1 MKDRKNDSGIRK
13 TFAKFNIQSIILS
26 VLMTLSLV
34 TVTVMGFLLYHRFK
48 LASDKSAVAN
58 TEMTVEST
66 IDRLNSSLLDLRQIS
81 DAANYNIVQQYDI
94 SSQEFTRQFSML
106 YETNTDKIQ
115 SLALYGYDGK
125 LIESEP
131 VATVKDNVKVAD
143 QKWYQDARSE
153 IENIHFS
160 TPHVQ
165 NLFDDGTFRYHRVV
179 SLSRSVDI
187 NDGSTSGSGVL
198 LVDMKYSV
206 LEDMLERINETS
218 SGIYYYLCSR
228 DGEIIYHPRWTEIN
242 RGLFKEKNNKVA
254 SYEDGIYEMKTD
266 GQKENVVVG
275 SVAYTG
281 WKLIGVV
288 PESVQETS
296 INKFRYYI
304 ITTILILVM
313 MLLQVNRFISR
324 KISRPIRELDESVK
338 AYEAGAMPDIY
349 IGGSAE
355 IRHLGYSV
363 QKSYE
368 QIEMLMKEII
378 QQQTERRKSELDAL
392 QSQINPHFL
401 YNTLESITWMI
412 EAQRNKEAVVMISEL
427 AKLLRVSLSRGKTII
442 SIGDELQ
449 HGRSYMNIQRVRYK
463 ERFKVEFLIDEEIK
477 NYCIVK
483 LVIQPL
489 LENAI
494 YYGVGNMDEDDDG
507 QILVRGEKKGE
518 DIYISIEDNGMGM
531 PEDIRDNILTD
542 NSKVPKHGSGVGVI
556 NVHSRIR
563 LMFGP
568 EYGLEVYSELDEG
581 TKVVIHIP
589 AIPYTKENAEQLEKQ
604 TYGQRRMPDEE
615 E

>member
-1 MKDRKNDSGIRK
+1 MKDIKNDSGIRK

-81 DAANYNIVQQYDI
+81 DAANYNIVQEYDI

-106 YETNTDKIQ
+106 YETNVDKIQ
-115 SLALYGYDGK
+115 SLALYGYDGM

-242 RGLFKEKNNKVA
+242 RGLFKEKNNKAA

-304 ITTILILVM
+304 ITTTLILVM

-368 QIEMLMKEII
+368 QIEALMKEII

-449 HGRSYMNIQRVRYK
+449 HSRSYMNIQRVRYK

-507 QILVRGEKKGE
+507 QILIRGEKKGE

-531 PEDIRDNILTD
+531 PEDIRGNILTD

-556 NVHSRIR
+556 NVHSRIS

>member
-1 MKDRKNDSGIRK
+1 MKDMKNDSGIRK

-81 DAANYNIVQQYDI
+81 DAANYNIVQEYDI

-106 YETNTDKIQ
+106 YETNVDKIQ
-115 SLALYGYDGK
+115 SLALYGYDGM

-131 VATVKDNVKVAD
+131 VATVKDNVKVAE

-266 GQKENVVVG
+266 GQKENIVVG

-368 QIEMLMKEII
+368 QIEALMKEII

-449 HGRSYMNIQRVRYK
+449 HSRSYMNIQRVRYK

-507 QILVRGEKKGE
+507 QILIRGEKKGE

-531 PEDIRDNILTD
+531 PEDIRSNILTD
-542 NSKVPKHGSGVGVI
+542 NSKVSKHGSGVGVI
-556 NVHSRIR
+556 NVHSRIS

>member
-1 MKDRKNDSGIRK
+1 MKDMKNDSGIRK

-81 DAANYNIVQQYDI
+81 DAANYNIVQEYDI

-106 YETNTDKIQ
+106 YETNVDKIQ
-115 SLALYGYDGK
+115 SLALYGYDGM

-143 QKWYQDARSE
+143 QKWYQNARSE

-242 RGLFKEKNNKVA
+242 RGLFKEKNNKAA

-368 QIEMLMKEII
+368 QIEALMKEII

-449 HGRSYMNIQRVRYK
+449 HSRSYMNIQRVRYK

-507 QILVRGEKKGE
+507 QILIRGEKKGE

-531 PEDIRDNILTD
+531 PEDIRSNILTD

-556 NVHSRIR
+556 NVHSRIS